1 VVERGA
7 GEVRE
12 TSGGEMVRR
21 PEKVVVVERSGQE
34 IDVYEKEKII
44 GQA

>member
-1 VVERGA
+1 VVEQA

-21 PEKVVVVERSGQE
+21 PEKVVVVERSGQAE
-34 IDVYEKEKII
+34 MGDMIDV
-44 GQA
+44 